1 MIPDHWY
8 MTADLGVE
16 WRIVQYTHSVLAPV
30 WFGSIKSQ
38 ENRQTNESFVDDRL
52 LAGED
57 GQSAR

>member
-1 MIPDHWY
+1 